1 MIKKLI
7 LTLLLLVSYS
17 FALTKDEIKPKMSTK
32 IDKVLLILK
41 NDQLQKDQKKEKILS
56 IMNSIFDY
64 SLMSRLSLGRMWS
77 TLQDEQKE
85 KFIKLFTNKLRTSYL
100 DKLDLYTDQ
109 FVEILG
115 TEEPKNNRIILK
127 TQIVGKEDK
136 YSIDYKFYRKND
148 DNWLIYDVNLLGV
161 SIIQTYRQQFAGFLK
176 DKSFEDLM
184 ANLSIEPTN
193 TK

>member
-7 LTLLLLVSYS
+7 LTLLLLISYS
-17 FALTKDEIKPKMSTK
+17 FALTKDEIKPQMSTK

-41 NDQLQKDQKKEKILS
+41 NNQLQKDEKKDKILS

-77 TLQDEQKE
+77 TLQDKQKE
-85 KFIKLFTNKLRTSYL
+85 KFIKLFTHKLRTSYL

-109 FVEILG
+109 FVKVLG
-115 TEEPKNNRIILK
+115 TEEPKNNRIVLK

-136 YSIDYKFYRKND
+136 YNIDYKFYRKND

-184 ANLSIEPTN
+184 ANLSIEHTN
-193 TK
+193 NK